1 MDDLDLIRR
10 TIAEAGRVVEGIDEG
25 QLATPSLDCAIL
37 PGTTRSW
44 LLAWSARVG
53 LRPVE
58 DRLSRADLAT
68 ADEAFLS
75 SSVAGVLP
83 VTSFDGEVIGD
94 GRPGPWTLR
103 ARADREAMIAGE
115 DAS

>member
-1 MDDLDLIRR
+1 MLHSPFLRLFPVL
-10 TIAEAGRVVEGIDEG
+10 ALSVV
-25 QLATPSLDCAIL
+25 P
-37 PGTTRSW
+37 
-44 LLAWSARVG
+44 LLAANETPLAPSGPAAYALVTPVG
-53 LRPVE
+53 AE
-58 DRLSRADLAT
+58 KIIADLAA

-83 VTSFDGEVIGD
+83 VTSFQGALIGD

-115 DAS
+115 DAT